1 MELMQT
7 ALITLICIFIIML
20 WFFTLAVSSF
30 ITYVICKKKL
40 KQPKEEKLNE
50 EEKIKNQKEKK
61 YTENLFSYNGDKQ
74 N

>member
-1 MELMQT
+1 MQT

-30 ITYVICKKKL
+30 ITYVVCRKKL
-40 KQPKEEKLNE
+40 KQPR
-50 EEKIKNQKEKK
+50 EEKITVEEQTKQKTEQK
-61 YTENLFSYNGDKQ
+61 YLENLYSYNGDKQ

>member
-1 MELMQT
+1 MQT

-30 ITYVICKKKL
+30 VTYVICKKKL
-40 KQPKEEKLNE
+40 KPPRNENLTDEEKT
-50 EEKIKNQKEKK
+50 KQKKEQK
-61 YTENLFSYNGDKQ
+61 YLQNLYSYNGDKQ

>member
-1 MELMQT
+1 MQT

-30 ITYVICKKKL
+30 VTYVICKKKL
-40 KQPKEEKLNE
+40 KQPREEKLTE
-50 EEKIKNQKEKK
+50 EEKMKNKKESK
-61 YTENLFSYNGDKQ
+61 YIENLYSYNGDSQ